1 MIRMTTYTQRRNI
14 LKTIKLNVS
23 SGEQFRDEMPTS
35 GLFDMTDCSVLVSAS
50 LDTHVSDIALINTLL
65 EGAINII
72 DFSVVI
78 EPRFDIEVLIKSVP
92 LKYAKNN
99 LTT

>member
-1 MIRMTTYTQRRNI
+1 MIHTTTYTQRRNI

-23 SGEQFRDEMPTS
+23 SGEQFRDELPTS

-50 LDTHVSDIALINTLL
+50 LDTSVADLSLINTLL
-65 EGAINII
+65 EGAINVV

-92 LKYAKNN
+92 LKYVK
-99 LTT
+99 TI